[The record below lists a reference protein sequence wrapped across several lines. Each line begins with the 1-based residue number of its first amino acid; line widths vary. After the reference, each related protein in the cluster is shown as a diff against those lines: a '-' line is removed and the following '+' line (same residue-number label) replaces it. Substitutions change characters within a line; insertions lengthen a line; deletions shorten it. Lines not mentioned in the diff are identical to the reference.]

1 MFTSEIYSYPMRLKR
16 NLVKKL
22 NEFYIEFAKKKKK
35 KKKKK
40 IKKKKNQE
48 FQENEIKKLNENISV
63 DMTSTKIRGGKAF
76 GTEKKIRE
84 LKKRVL
90 KFKGIKSKSK
100 VITPMMLIKKST
112 DNMNQSEKN
121 GSAPN
126 YIEKKSLSNE
136 KFRIVFNFE

>member
-1 MFTSEIYSYPMRLKR
+1 MRLQGD
-16 NLVKKL
+16 
-22 NEFYIEFAKKKKK
+22 
-35 KKKKK
+35 
-40 IKKKKNQE
+40 QE
-48 FQENEIKKLNENISV
+48 FQQNEIKKLNENILV

-84 LKKRVL
+84 LIL

-112 DNMNQSEKN
+112 DNTNQSEKN

>member
-1 MFTSEIYSYPMRLKR
+1 MSFIL
-16 NLVKKL
+16 NLQ
-22 NEFYIEFAKKKKK
+22 KKKKK
-35 KKKKK
+35 KERNNKRMLLQGD
-40 IKKKKNQE
+40 QE
-48 FQENEIKKLNENISV
+48 FQQNEIKKLNENISV
-63 DMTSTKIRGGKAF
+63 DMTSTKIRGEKAF

-126 YIEKKSLSNE
+126 YIEKKSLSDE
-136 KFRIVFNFE
+136 KFRIAFNFE

>member
-1 MFTSEIYSYPMRLKR
+1 MSFIL
-16 NLVKKL
+16 NLQ
-22 NEFYIEFAKKKKK
+22 KKKKERNNK
-35 KKKKK
+35 RMLLQGD
-40 IKKKKNQE
+40 QE
-48 FQENEIKKLNENISV
+48 FQQNEIKKLNENISV

-126 YIEKKSLSNE
+126 YIEKKSLSDE
-136 KFRIVFNFE
+136 KFRIAFNFE

>member
-1 MFTSEIYSYPMRLKR
+1 MSFIL
-16 NLVKKL
+16 NLQ
-22 NEFYIEFAKKKKK
+22 KKKKK
-35 KKKKK
+35 KKKERNNKR
-40 IKKKKNQE
+40 ILLQGDQE
-48 FQENEIKKLNENISV
+48 FQQNEIKKLNENISV
-63 DMTSTKIRGGKAF
+63 DMTSTKIRGEKAF

-126 YIEKKSLSNE
+126 YIEKKSLSDE
-136 KFRIVFNFE
+136 KFRIAFNFE

>member
-1 MFTSEIYSYPMRLKR
+1 ML
-16 NLVKKL
+16 LQGD
-22 NEFYIEFAKKKKK
+22 
-35 KKKKK
+35 
-40 IKKKKNQE
+40 QE
-48 FQENEIKKLNENISV
+48 FQQNEIKKLNENISV

-126 YIEKKSLSNE
+126 YIEKKSLSDE
-136 KFRIVFNFE
+136 KFRIAFNFE